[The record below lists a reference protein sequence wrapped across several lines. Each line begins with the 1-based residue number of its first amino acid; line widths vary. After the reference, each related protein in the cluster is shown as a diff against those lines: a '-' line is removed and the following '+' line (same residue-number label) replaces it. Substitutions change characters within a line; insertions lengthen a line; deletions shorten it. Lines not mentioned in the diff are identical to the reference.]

1 MTQVTGGLTH
11 SGGSAIP
18 SRRTYFMNGSAR
30 ARREA
35 DPAVVYPPEPPM
47 SGIPHIINSAERATA
62 MSRAERIDAIE
73 TEIRAR
79 TPRPAARLHISLSN
93 PPIRT
98 VYQTQMRISGN
109 RDDVLDFTAALYDE
123 VKGMVRPDGTL
134 PIAVQSI
141 ESESS
146 EHIQLLL
153 TRDLYEG

>member
-1 MTQVTGGLTH
+1 MATMTQPF
-11 SGGSAIP
+11 SS
-18 SRRTYFMNGSAR
+18 S
-30 ARREA
+30 
-35 DPAVVYPPEPPM
+35 
-47 SGIPHIINSAERATA
+47 ERSTA

-98 VYQTQMRISGN
+98 VYQTQMRIAGN

-134 PIAVQSI
+134 PLAVQAI

>member
-1 MTQVTGGLTH
+1 MATMTQPY
-11 SGGSAIP
+11 SQS
-18 SRRTYFMNGSAR
+18 
-30 ARREA
+30 
-35 DPAVVYPPEPPM
+35 
-47 SGIPHIINSAERATA
+47 ERATA

-73 TEIRAR
+73 AEIRAR
-79 TPRPAARLHISLSN
+79 TPRPSARLHISLSN

-134 PIAVQSI
+134 PLAVQAV

>member
-1 MTQVTGGLTH
+1 MATMTQPF
-11 SGGSAIP
+11 SS
-18 SRRTYFMNGSAR
+18 S
-30 ARREA
+30 
-35 DPAVVYPPEPPM
+35 
-47 SGIPHIINSAERATA
+47 ERATA
-62 MSRAERIDAIE
+62 MSRAERIDTIE
-73 TEIRAR
+73 AEIRAR

-98 VYQTQMRISGN
+98 VYQTQMRIVGN

-134 PIAVQSI
+134 PLAVQAI

>member
-1 MTQVTGGLTH
+1 MMT
-11 SGGSAIP
+11 P
-18 SRRTYFMNGSAR
+18 SQPMDTQASIDRT
-30 ARREA
+30 
-35 DPAVVYPPEPPM
+35 
-47 SGIPHIINSAERATA
+47 TA
-62 MSRAERIDAIE
+62 MSRATRLDEIE
-73 TEIRAR
+73 QEIRAR
-79 TPRPAARLHISLSN
+79 PPRPAARLHISLSN

-134 PIAVQSI
+134 PLSVQAI

-153 TRDLYEG
+153 SRDLYEG

>member
-1 MTQVTGGLTH
+1 MATMTQPF
-11 SGGSAIP
+11 SS
-18 SRRTYFMNGSAR
+18 S
-30 ARREA
+30 
-35 DPAVVYPPEPPM
+35 
-47 SGIPHIINSAERATA
+47 ERATA

-73 TEIRAR
+73 AEIRAR
-79 TPRPAARLHISLSN
+79 APRAAARLHISLSN

-98 VYQTQMRISGN
+98 VYQTQMRISGR

-134 PIAVQSI
+134 PLAVQAI

>member
-1 MTQVTGGLTH
+1 MATMTQPY
-11 SGGSAIP
+11 SQS
-18 SRRTYFMNGSAR
+18 
-30 ARREA
+30 
-35 DPAVVYPPEPPM
+35 
-47 SGIPHIINSAERATA
+47 ERATA

-73 TEIRAR
+73 AEIRAR
-79 TPRPAARLHISLSN
+79 TPRPSARLHISLSN

-134 PIAVQSI
+134 PLAVQAI

>member
-1 MTQVTGGLTH
+1 MATIAQPYTT
-11 SGGSAIP
+11 
-18 SRRTYFMNGSAR
+18 
-30 ARREA
+30 
-35 DPAVVYPPEPPM
+35 
-47 SGIPHIINSAERATA
+47 AERATA
-62 MSRAERIDAIE
+62 MSRAERLDAIE

-79 TPRPAARLHISLSN
+79 TPRASARLHISLST

-98 VYQTQMRISGN
+98 VYQTQMRIVGN

-134 PIAVQSI
+134 PLAVQAI

>member
-1 MTQVTGGLTH
+1 
-11 SGGSAIP
+11 
-18 SRRTYFMNGSAR
+18 
-30 ARREA
+30 
-35 DPAVVYPPEPPM
+35 M
-47 SGIPHIINSAERATA
+47 SGISHALNSSERATA
-62 MSRAERIDAIE
+62 MCRAERLDAIE
-73 TEIRAR
+73 AEIRAR

-98 VYQTQMRISGN
+98 VFQMQMRLSGN

-134 PIAVQSI
+134 PVAVQAI

>member
-1 MTQVTGGLTH
+1 
-11 SGGSAIP
+11 
-18 SRRTYFMNGSAR
+18 
-30 ARREA
+30 
-35 DPAVVYPPEPPM
+35 M
-47 SGIPHIINSAERATA
+47 SGIPHTLNSAERATA

-73 TEIRAR
+73 AEIRAR
-79 TPRPAARLHISLSN
+79 APRPSARLHISLSN

-98 VYQTQMRISGN
+98 VYQTQMRIAGS

-134 PIAVQSI
+134 PIAVQSV

>member
-1 MTQVTGGLTH
+1 MATMTQPYST
-11 SGGSAIP
+11 S
-18 SRRTYFMNGSAR
+18 
-30 ARREA
+30 
-35 DPAVVYPPEPPM
+35 
-47 SGIPHIINSAERATA
+47 ERATA
-62 MSRAERIDAIE
+62 MSRAERLDAIE
-73 TEIRAR
+73 AEIRAR
-79 TPRPAARLHISLSN
+79 APRPSARLHISLSN

-134 PIAVQSI
+134 PLAVQAI

>member
-1 MTQVTGGLTH
+1 MATVAQPYTT
-11 SGGSAIP
+11 
-18 SRRTYFMNGSAR
+18 
-30 ARREA
+30 
-35 DPAVVYPPEPPM
+35 
-47 SGIPHIINSAERATA
+47 AERATA
-62 MSRAERIDAIE
+62 MSRAERLDAIE

-79 TPRPAARLHISLSN
+79 TPRASARLHISLSN

-98 VYQTQMRISGN
+98 VYQTQMRIVGN

-134 PIAVQSI
+134 PLAVPAI